1 MEIETYEGGEDIKEL
16 TVVEDVGVVGVDGSG
31 LNGGVLGVVTLG
43 CELDLRKQLIHN
55 IRACSKVRLG
65 LQEVVMGV
73 RNAATLYIAGLTT
86 SLLQWA
92 GALPMRTTMTI
103 MITRILRLLGKTWGN
118 ISQICMHEM

>member
-1 MEIETYEGGEDIKEL
+1 MKDIKEL
-16 TVVEDVGVVGVDGSG
+16 TVVQVVGVVGVDDNG
-31 LNGGVLGVVTLG
+31 LVGGVLGVVTLDLG
-43 CELDLRKQLIHN
+43 MSWDLRQQLIHN

-103 MITRILRLLGKTWGN
+103 MITRISRLLGKTWGN